1 MKWNVKHLLA
11 VLVGSAV
18 LALLL
23 IPAAIV
29 TAAGDKAEL
38 PPEKG
43 KPIDLVI
50 CLDVSGS
57 MNGLIESA
65 KAKLWDIV
73 NDLAKIKPTPELR
86 VGLYSYGGGN
96 YDPKAGWVR
105 KEVDLTGDLD
115 EVYRKLSALRAS
127 GSVEYVARVTNDA
140 IEQQKWAEDK
150 NALKIIFVCGNES
163 AAQDPQLK
171 LADVAAK
178 AVSKNIIINS
188 VYCGPIGDSI
198 APGWKDYA
206 TLAKGQFFAINQDK
220 GTVVINTPFDQ
231 DLAKLSAEMSKT
243 YVAYGAKGK
252 DGAANQVAQDANAL
266 KAGQGVAAARAATKE
281 SGLYRNDAWDLVDR
295 MKNDKNFDIKKVPV
309 DELCEEMKKMTPE
322 ERETYVKKK
331 AAEREEMQKK
341 IAELSAKRQSYIQE
355 ELKKNASKG
364 DQVFDAAVREAIR
377 QQAESRGITIPK

>member
-1 MKWNVKHLLA
+1 MRRFLTLA
-11 VLVGSAV
+11 VGLAAVVALAALGGPAVQADDAKPAPAKTIDLALCLDTSNSMDGLIGSAK
-18 LALLL
+18 
-23 IPAAIV
+23 
-29 TAAGDKAEL
+29 T
-38 PPEKG
+38 
-43 KPIDLVI
+43 
-50 CLDVSGS
+50 
-57 MNGLIESA
+57 
-65 KAKLWDIV
+65 KLWDIV
-73 NDLAKIKPTPELR
+73 NDLARAKPTPNLR
-86 VGLYSYGGGN
+86 VALLSYGNDG
-96 YDPKAGWVR
+96 YDRTKGWVR
-105 KEVDLTGDLD
+105 KEVDFTTDLD
-115 EVYRKLSALRAS
+115 KVSEKLFGLTTN
-127 GSVEYVARVTNDA
+127 GGTEYVGRVCRDA
-140 IEQQKWAEDK
+140 IEQLKWSEDQ
-150 NALKIIFVCGNES
+150 ATLKIIFVCGNES